1 MTRLQNLVGL
11 VTKYLGLMNLSPEHS
26 EDGLY
31 LFKYG
36 STVVMISLFEE
47 ADDTFV
53 RFASV
58 MLKDFEPSLELL
70 QRILRLN
77 TEVLFGSFLL
87 FEDNTLSFSA
97 TLLGNHLDFDYDPG
111 KGMRS
116 EHDYGVVCQ
125 LIEHGW
131 SDSRIVRAF
140 EDHPQGIGA
149 KFSKAG
155 YRYLE
160 RTIRKAHQ
168 AVGR

>member
-1 MTRLQNLVGL
+1 MNRLQMLEERINA
-11 VTKYLGLMNLSPEHS
+11 YLGEMALAPVQS

-53 RFASV
+53 RFASI

-97 TLLGNHLDFDYDPG
+97 TLLGNHLDLDEFEKTLKYVAKVSDDYDDELQG
-111 KGMRS
+111 LG
-116 EHDYGVVCQ
+116 GGQ
-125 LIEHGW
+125 
-131 SDSRIVRAF
+131 RA
-140 EDHPQGIGA
+140 EDVLKEG
-149 KFSKAG
+149 
-155 YRYLE
+155 
-160 RTIRKAHQ
+160 
-168 AVGR
+168 

>member
-1 MTRLQNLVGL
+1 MKSRLQLLEEKVD
-11 VTKYLGLMNLSPEHS
+11 TYLAQMNLSPEHS
-26 EDGLY
+26 EEGLY

-47 ADDTFV
+47 SEDTFV

-97 TLLGNHLDFDYDPG
+97 TLLGNHLDYAEFDKSLRYVAKVSDDYDDELQNLG
-111 KGMRS
+111 G
-116 EHDYGVVCQ
+116 GQ
-125 LIEHGW
+125 
-131 SDSRIVRAF
+131 RAA
-140 EDHPQGIGA
+140 DV
-149 KFSKAG
+149 
-155 YRYLE
+155 LE
-160 RTIRKAHQ
+160 E
-168 AVGR
+168 G

>member
-1 MTRLQNLVGL
+1 MNRIQILEERINA
-11 VTKYLGLMNLSPEHS
+11 YLGEMSLAPIQS

-47 ADDTFV
+47 ADDSFV
-53 RFASV
+53 RFASI

-97 TLLGNHLDFDYDPG
+97 TLLGNHLDFDEFEKTLKYVAKVSDDYDDELQSLG
-111 KGMRS
+111 G
-116 EHDYGVVCQ
+116 GQ
-125 LIEHGW
+125 
-131 SDSRIVRAF
+131 RA
-140 EDHPQGIGA
+140 EDVLREG
-149 KFSKAG
+149 
-155 YRYLE
+155 
-160 RTIRKAHQ
+160 
-168 AVGR
+168 

>member
-1 MTRLQNLVGL
+1 MNRLQILEERVEA
-11 VTKYLGLMNLSPEHS
+11 YLGEMGLEPEQS

-47 ADDTFV
+47 DDDTFC

-70 QRILRLN
+70 HRLLRLN

-97 TLLGNHLDFDYDPG
+97 TLLGNHLDFDEFAKSLRYVAKVSDDYDDELQKMG
-111 KGMRS
+111 GGMR
-116 EHDYGVVCQ
+116 
-125 LIEHGW
+125 
-131 SDSRIVRAF
+131 A
-140 EDHPQGIGA
+140 EDVLKEG
-149 KFSKAG
+149 
-155 YRYLE
+155 
-160 RTIRKAHQ
+160 
-168 AVGR
+168 